1 MVRDGLIIFGL
12 AVACCL
18 VIGGAGLLALHGL
31 RGRSLRWQLA
41 VAAVTPVLAVA
52 ASVAVNV
59 SLMFLSAH
67 DSWVI
72 VVALLTSTGLAL
84 GAVWVVLRRITQGS
98 RALGSGVSRLVAD
111 GTGQPVE
118 PEPRSTG
125 PIVPELDQ
133 VRTELATARRT
144 LAEARSQERNAERA
158 RRQLVGFVSHDLRT
172 PLAGL
177 RALAEGLEDGVV
189 TDAPRA
195 YAQMR
200 STVTRMSGLVD
211 DLFALSRVEAAPEV
225 ERRPVALAEL
235 LADLTDE
242 LSPMAAAADVALRA
256 DIPADDRLAVS
267 GDADALSRALANLVG
282 NAVQHTGPGGR
293 VEVRGSRAAD
303 GAIRV
308 AVTDGCGGIPEPHL
322 DRVFDSGWR
331 GVADRP
337 ASELPTGGAG
347 LGLTITQGIIAAHDG
362 SIAVRNV
369 DGGCCFSLELPAGQ
383 SSAA

>member
-1 MVRDGLIIFGL
+1 VRDGLIIFGL
-12 AVACCL
+12 AVGCCL
-18 VIGGAGLLALHGL
+18 LIGGAGLLALHAL

-72 VVALLTSTGLAL
+72 VVALLTSTVLAL
-84 GAVWVVLRRITQGS
+84 AAVWVVLRRITQGF

-111 GTGQPVE
+111 GTGRPVE
-118 PEPRSTG
+118 PEPTPAG
-125 PIVPELDQ
+125 PIVPELDR
-133 VRTELATARRT
+133 VRTELVTARQT
-144 LAEARSQERNAERA
+144 LAEARTQERNAERA
-158 RRQLVGFVSHDLRT
+158 RRELVGFVSHDLRT

-177 RALAEGLEDGVV
+177 RALTEGLEDGVIADV
-189 TDAPRA
+189 PRA
-195 YAQMR
+195 YTQMR

-211 DLFALSRVEAAPEV
+211 DLFALSRVEAAPEA

-235 LADLTDE
+235 LADVADE
-242 LSPMAAAADVALRA
+242 LSPMAAATEVTLRA
-256 DIPADDRLAVS
+256 DVPDDDRLAVS
-267 GDADALSRALANLVG
+267 GDADALTRALANLVG
-282 NAVQHTGPGGR
+282 NAVRHTGPGGR
-293 VEVRGSRAAD
+293 VEVRGFRADD
-303 GAIRV
+303 GAVRV

-331 GVADRP
+331 GAYDRP
-337 ASELPTGGAG
+337 TSDLTTGGAG
-347 LGLTITQGIIAAHDG
+347 LGLTITQRVIAAHAG
-362 SIAVRNV
+362 SIGVRNV

-383 SSAA
+383 PSVA